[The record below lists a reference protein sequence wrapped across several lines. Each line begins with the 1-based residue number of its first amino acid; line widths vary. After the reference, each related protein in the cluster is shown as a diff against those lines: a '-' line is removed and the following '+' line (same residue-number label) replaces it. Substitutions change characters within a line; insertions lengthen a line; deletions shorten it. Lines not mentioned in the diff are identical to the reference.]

1 MIDYPKPDSVSIVEQ
16 SSHLPRF
23 DEWAETNE
31 GRQPLTR
38 AHMVTSALELMD
50 ETGLEGLTMRR
61 LADTLGVKSASLY
74 WHVRDKEELLNLMAD
89 AICSE
94 IRPPEGSDDWRQRL
108 EALAREY
115 RRVLKTHRDAAL
127 LLATTLPVGPYRLRL
142 AETHL
147 ATLLDAGF
155 TAEVTAR
162 ASLLF
167 VDYVTNFVV
176 EEDRAEAI
184 AAAFQT
190 DSDDPDAV
198 SDWFAALP
206 VDQYPSL
213 VALAP
218 LLTNPNTEARFEF
231 GMTTL
236 LNGLPTP

>member
-1 MIDYPKPDSVSIVEQ
+1 
-16 SSHLPRF
+16 
-23 DEWAETNE
+23 
-31 GRQPLTR
+31 
-38 AHMVTSALELMD
+38 MVMAALELMD

-61 LADTLGVKSASLY
+61 LADSLGVKSASLY

-94 IRPPEGSDDWRQRL
+94 IRSPEATDDWRQRL

-142 AETHL
+142 AETSL

-155 TAEVTAR
+155 TAEVTAQ

-190 DSDDPDAV
+190 DSDDAGSV

-206 VDQYPSL
+206 ADQYPSL

-218 LLTNPNTEARFEF
+218 QLTNPNAEARFEF

-236 LNGLPTP
+236 LNGLPTR